1 MGFSR
6 DFSKYQNNSR
16 PREYTSKSTE
26 KMIKTVS
33 FMSANSTNIFTSNNE
48 STLEESTRDRMLI
61 DQTFSAGG
69 SKD

>member
-1 MGFSR
+1 
-6 DFSKYQNNSR
+6 
-16 PREYTSKSTE
+16 
-26 KMIKTVS
+26 MIKTVS